1 MGEKH
6 LTPPIDLTCSN
17 IDGKRKE
24 REGAA
29 FAQCGGSYCKKTRKE
44 YSYICFTSKPKYTCF
59 KKPVGKI
66 AG

>member
-24 REGAA
+24 KEGAA
-29 FAQCGGSYCKKTRKE
+29 FAQCGGSYCKK
-44 YSYICFTSKPKYTCF
+44 
-59 KKPVGKI
+59 KKSGKNI
-66 AG
+66 ATFVLLQNQNTLALKNLWER